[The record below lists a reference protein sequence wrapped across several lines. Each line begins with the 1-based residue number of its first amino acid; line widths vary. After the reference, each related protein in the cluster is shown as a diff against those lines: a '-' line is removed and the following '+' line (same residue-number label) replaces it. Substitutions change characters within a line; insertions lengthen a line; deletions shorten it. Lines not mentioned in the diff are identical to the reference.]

1 MCSTFERSIFCG
13 RKYNET
19 CNVSKVISQMSI
31 YGMTFVK
38 YKLNRLSVFTK
49 KNLINNRFE
58 TNFSS
63 NFP

>member
-19 CNVSKVISQMSI
+19 CNVSRVISQMSI
-31 YGMTFVK
+31 YGVTFVK

-49 KNLINNRFE
+49 KVLNNRFE